1 MLVLFPL
8 LFLVLANSSAAQ
20 TAGRESHFA
29 EAGSSAI
36 FLRSAFAHGY
46 RHGYDEGYH
55 LGNIDINMG
64 RHPRT
69 KTSQFH
75 DLSLHYAADFGPRK
89 SFEAGFEEGLKAGY
103 ADGFVGRMFR
113 AVENL

>member
-20 TAGRESHFA
+20 TAGRESHLS

-36 FLRSAFAHGY
+36 FMRSAFAHGY
-46 RHGYDEGYH
+46 RHGYEDGYH

-64 RHPRT
+64 RPPRT
-69 KTSQFH
+69 KLSQFR
-75 DLSLHYAADFGPRK
+75 DLTPRYAPEFGSRK
-89 SFEAGFEEGLKAGY
+89 SFEEGFREGLRAGY
-103 ADGFVGRMFR
+103 DDGFMGRMFR
-113 AVENL
+113 AVQN